1 MSEPSDNVLEFAE
14 RPQAPSNVIPPAE
27 QSLFRILLDQIRHN
41 NAILAELH
49 RQIHAQ
55 RGERLA
61 RYGAALEGLYDP
73 KKRAPHPPHL
83 RLIRGGKS

>member
-1 MSEPSDNVLEFAE
+1 MSEPNDNVLEFAE
-14 RPQAPSNVIPPAE
+14 RPQASLNIIPPAE
-27 QSLFRILLDQIRHN
+27 QSLFRVLLDQIRHN

-61 RYGAALEGLYDP
+61 RYGAALEGLYDAT
-73 KKRAPHPPHL
+73 KRSPHPPHL
-83 RLIRGGKS
+83 RLIKGGRP